1 MISLLVK
8 CLCVVA
14 DSSHPTVLESTL
26 PESLLSSLSQLLG
39 IDRSDIQ
46 LNVMHLWH
54 KMIDHN
60 NNKRKVPFNTY
71 ALKNVTLYQT
81 EISLKIHACHVHA
94 CISMPVFLNLSLSCT
109 VFCVSFT
116 NVLFIG
122 NGSLL
127 VRMV

>member
-54 KMIDHN
+54 KMIDHKD
-60 NNKRKVPFNTY
+60 NKRKIPFNTY

-81 EISLKIHACHVHA
+81 EISSQIHACHVHVGTT
-94 CISMPVFLNLSLSCT
+94 MHVNLSLSCT